1 MANRA
6 SFLYKPPLYINGC
19 KERLTRKI
27 IVALNVVMSSK
38 LGRARRER
46 TALMGVGLR
55 HYIAPRQPR
64 RRQARTGSA
73 HSVGRIFT
81 FLNGETEWGRGSI
94 AQKNAIGRISL
105 SWLRDLTIASILT
118 EGPKTIQRRFTYLLN
133 GEDSGREST
142 RGINTHAKNVVI
154 RVADY
159 MHIIKSLL
167 AHAPI
172 HSRRTTLSHYAR
184 SAIVI

>member
-27 IVALNVVMSSK
+27 IVALNVVM
-38 LGRARRER
+38 
-46 TALMGVGLR
+46 
-55 HYIAPRQPR
+55 
-64 RRQARTGSA
+64 
-73 HSVGRIFT
+73 
-81 FLNGETEWGRGSI
+81 
-94 AQKNAIGRISL
+94 
-105 SWLRDLTIASILT
+105 
-118 EGPKTIQRRFTYLLN
+118 
-133 GEDSGREST
+133 
-142 RGINTHAKNVVI
+142 